1 MQHADFAIKA
11 NHVGK
16 CYHIYSRPIDR
27 LKQSLWR
34 GKKTF
39 YNEFWAFQRG
49 SFTIKKGESLGI
61 VGSNGSGKSTL
72 LKMICGILHPTV
84 GEIEV
89 NGRIAAL
96 LELGSGFN
104 PEFTG
109 RENIFMSAAI
119 LGLTRLKTTALFDE
133 IVDFADIGSFIEQ
146 PVKMY
151 SSGMKMRLA
160 FAVALKVSPDILVLD
175 EVLAVGDMRF
185 QQKCMAKIK
194 KFFQTGTV
202 ILVSHNLSA
211 VTELCSRVIWI
222 ESGKIRMDDQPKRV
236 TEKYMQYMHEGDISS
251 KWIDPKQNSNPKNNA
266 NSSDIDWRTFVQ
278 NNSKLKQ
285 FGDNRATI
293 KAFRIRSQAG
303 TNGILYGGQ
312 ACEISMIVD
321 AHENITDPIFGYIV
335 IDQFGRNILGDNT
348 IFLNS
353 MVFPL
358 VMGKQYVV
366 NFILESWPNLLDG
379 QYSLS
384 LGVATGSIENHKMC
398 HYIHDAL
405 IINNVRFR
413 TPGGFFSVLETKA
426 ILQEI

>member
-266 NSSDIDWRTFVQ
+266 NSSDIDWSTFVQ

-293 KAFRIRSQAG
+293 KAFRIRSQAE

-348 IFLNS
+348 IF
-353 MVFPL
+353 
-358 VMGKQYVV
+358 
-366 NFILESWPNLLDG
+366 
-379 QYSLS
+379 
-384 LGVATGSIENHKMC
+384 
-398 HYIHDAL
+398 
-405 IINNVRFR
+405 
-413 TPGGFFSVLETKA
+413 
-426 ILQEI
+426 